1 MARRYCSVTK
11 ARPVDTGCAS
21 RPSGLSNRDGFG
33 AREIKA
39 ADRTLTVTI
48 FQIMEP
54 QPTLPPVPHIDK
66 TRLTAKLL
74 SCLLLLFGK
83 QTAKSALVV
92 LWSIVGRTVYRAC
105 P

>member
-21 RPSGLSNRDGFG
+21 RPWELAPTATDSERGWKSKRAIGH
-33 AREIKA
+33 
-39 ADRTLTVTI
+39 LTVTI

-92 LWSIVGRTVYRAC
+92 LGVVDC
-105 P
+105 